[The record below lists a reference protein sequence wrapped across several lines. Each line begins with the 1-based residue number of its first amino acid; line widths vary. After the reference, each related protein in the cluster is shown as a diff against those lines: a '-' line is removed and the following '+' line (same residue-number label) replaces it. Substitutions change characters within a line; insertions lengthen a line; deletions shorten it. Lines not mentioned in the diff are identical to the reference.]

1 MASGFK
7 NWLACSSC
15 EDSHQEHLVPHL
27 PYLFLVGQLLLC
39 TFGAG
44 DAEFPDG
51 CHSDKL
57 PASFSHGKQQSCT
70 AGSQ

>member
-1 MASGFK
+1 MISGIIKVASGCK
-7 NWLACSSC
+7 KWLMCSSC
-15 EDSHQEHLVPHL
+15 EYSKQEHLVP
-27 PYLFLVGQLLLC
+27 YLCSPFLVGQLLLC

-57 PASFSHGKQQSCT
+57 PASFSHGEQ
-70 AGSQ
+70 